1 MSAIQSEWLE
11 LNPSLRAW
19 YARPTNPG
27 PHPAVLVF
35 IEAFGVN
42 EHFRELAERL
52 AKAGYCAI
60 VPDIYHGKVYEYTD
74 FDGAIG
80 HLRTLKDDQVMAEAQ
95 TTVASVLQ
103 RPEVRGPKVGV
114 LGFCMGGR
122 YAFLANAQL
131 AERVAATVAFY
142 GGGIA
147 PDKDPAGRPPL
158 LGHVNQMQAPLLLL
172 YGAED
177 SSITPEEHGRIA
189 AALSTA
195 KKRYTLTVFP
205 EAPLGFFSDRRDSYR
220 AGPAQEGWEMTLA
233 HLGRGLGVQA

>member
-1 MSAIQSEWLE
+1 MSAIQSQWLD

-19 YARPTNPG
+19 YAHPTGPG

-52 AKAGYCAI
+52 AGAGYCAI
-60 VPDIYHGKVYEYTD
+60 VPDIYHGKVYPYTD

-80 HLRTLKDDQVMAEAQ
+80 QLRTLKDDTVMAEAQ

-122 YAFLANAQL
+122 YAFLANAVL
-131 AERVAATVAFY
+131 GERVAATVAFY

-158 LGHVNQMQAPLLLL
+158 LDHVGRMHAPLLLL

-189 AALSTA
+189 TALSAA
-195 KKRYTLTVFP
+195 KKRYTMSVFP
-205 EAPLGFFSDRRDSYR
+205 GAPHGFFSDRRDSYR
-220 AGPAQEGWEMTLA
+220 AEAAAEAWEMTLH
-233 HLGRGLGVQA
+233 HLQRGLEAGA

>member
-1 MSAIQSEWLE
+1 MSAIQSQWLD

-19 YARPTNPG
+19 YAHPTSPG

-52 AKAGYCAI
+52 AKAGYCAV
-60 VPDIYHGKVYEYTD
+60 VPDIYHGKVYDYTD

-80 HLRTLKDDQVMAEAQ
+80 HLRTLKDDQVMTEAQ
-95 TTVASVLQ
+95 TAVASILQ
-103 RPEVRGPKVGV
+103 RPEVRGPRVGV

-122 YAFLANAQL
+122 YAFLANAEL
-131 AERVAATVAFY
+131 GERVAATVAFY

-158 LGHVNQMQAPLLLL
+158 LGHVDKMQAPLLLL

-177 SSITPEEHGRIA
+177 QSIAPEEHGRIA
-189 AALSTA
+189 TALSTA
-195 KKRYTLTVFP
+195 RKRYTLTVFP
-205 EAPLGFFSDRRDSYR
+205 GAPHGFFSDRRDSYR
-220 AGPAQEGWEMTLA
+220 AEPAREAWEMTLN
-233 HLGRGLGVQA
+233 HLQRGLGVRA